1 MPAIPAAVC
10 TAGTHKGL
18 LCDWC
23 EHLVHAHSH
32 VVEDDPV
39 FTGASQCGTAIHK
52 RNSRTHKRLAQSQL
66 QLACCAFHMLT
77 ARWSTP
83 AREWRPPAARPA
95 YALLTAWRT
104 AAEVKLHVY
113 QLSRQRSLLLSPAAS
128 SNGGHQMPPHSH
140 AFVVTNPLLVHNTWK
155 SLPCI
160 AASTAACD
168 RLTFSWCSCGGRSY
182 VGKL

>member
-18 LCDWC
+18 VCDWC
-23 EHLVHAHSH
+23 EHFVLAHSH

-66 QLACCAFHMLT
+66 QLACCAFHKLT

-104 AAEVKLHVY
+104 AAEGEHSCQSEVACVPALTTA
-113 QLSRQRSLLLSPAAS
+113 LSFCCRQQQAAMEATRC
-128 SNGGHQMPPHSH
+128 HRIPMH
-140 AFVVTNPLLVHNTWK
+140 L
-155 SLPCI
+155 
-160 AASTAACD
+160 
-168 RLTFSWCSCGGRSY
+168 
-182 VGKL
+182 